1 MIPSRILGLT
11 SVLYILEH
19 QLPQSL
25 LYRHPRHCK
34 TVDDLLIHIV
44 NFLGTGSPRVLALG
58 VSGSSS
64 SIMDLTLTVVA
75 HEESKTD
82 LAHVTHSRCLPSSP
96 HPWLTMN
103 GVDDTVDAQ
112 RTAIPTYPSIIPLT
126 IRLFKC
132 CLLLIS
138 ISNRWTTGKS
148 LLYIGPH

>member
-1 MIPSRILGLT
+1 MGLT

-19 QLPQSL
+19 QLPQPL
-25 LYRHPRHCK
+25 PYRYPRHCK

-44 NFLGTGSPRVLALG
+44 NFLDTGSSRALALG

-64 SIMDLTLTVVA
+64 SIIDLTLTIVA

-82 LAHVTHSRCLPSSP
+82 LVDITHGRCLPPSS
-96 HPWLTMN
+96 HLRLIMN

-112 RTAIPTYPSIIPLT
+112 RTAISTYLSIIPLT